1 MEYGILNRDAVQ
13 WKKYDLFDELDLDL
27 QHEEHGRAEEQE
39 QRLKDAEKVGLC
51 TLLLQI
57 VQLYQEIL

>member
-39 QRLKDAEKVGLC
+39 QRLKDAEQVGLC
-51 TLLLQI
+51 SLLLQI